1 MTQVETLM
9 NMLTARV
16 APIPTE
22 FLTQLRAT
30 GLDAQ
35 GQPAKRVRALGGE
48 PCRDVLRR
56 ASAGEELLLASF
68 SPFEKSGP
76 YKEFGP
82 VFVLANDSGE
92 AVDRDALEIGS
103 EQNYLRS
110 QFAIRAY
117 SGAEEIVAAALV
129 DAAKAQ
135 TVVEEFFARPDTAF
149 LHVRFPTY
157 GCFACRLDRS
167 QEL

>member
-1 MTQVETLM
+1 MTQVETLA
-9 NMLTARV
+9 NILSARV

-22 FLTQLRAT
+22 FLKQLRAT

-35 GQPAKRVRALGGE
+35 GQPAKRVRAVGGE

-76 YKEFGP
+76 YREFGP

-92 AVDRDALEIGS
+92 TVERETLEIGS
-103 EQNYLRS
+103 ERNYLRS

-117 SGAEEIVAAALV
+117 SSSEEIVNAALV
-129 DAAKAQ
+129 EARNAQ
-135 TVVEEFFARPDTAF
+135 AVVEEFFARADTAF

-167 QEL
+167 